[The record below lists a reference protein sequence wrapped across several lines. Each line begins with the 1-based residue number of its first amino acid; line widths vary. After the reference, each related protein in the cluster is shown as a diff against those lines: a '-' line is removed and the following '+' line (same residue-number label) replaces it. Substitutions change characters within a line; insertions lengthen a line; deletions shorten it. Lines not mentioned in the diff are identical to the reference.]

1 MWVFTWLT
9 GGCMKVI
16 LLMWHYN
23 DVYDTS
29 EGVIGLYKTRES
41 AEVAARKWS
50 DSLDDD
56 REDYKYSFEEM
67 EVND

>member
-1 MWVFTWLT
+1 MKAFLT
-9 GGCMKVI
+9 
-16 LLMWHYN
+16 MWHYN
-23 DVYDTS
+23 DGYDTS
-29 EGVIGLYKTRES
+29 EGVIGLYKTRDG
-41 AEVAARKWS
+41 AECAVRKWS